1 MIAFATL
8 FLGLVLGVQTV
19 EVMTSDDVARV
30 ELLLDGRPLAAL
42 EGRPWRV
49 EVDLGTELAP
59 RTLEAAGYDGEGR
72 EIARTTQW
80 LNVARPPAELEI
92 LLEPGENGNGAVARL
107 SWDSIAGATAP
118 VVRATFDGAE
128 LPIADPRR
136 IELPAHDPRQLHFLR
151 VEAAFGDHLGTVAE
165 RVLGGTYADQ
175 LSAQLTAVAVHLTAR
190 GDLPAPAALNGW
202 VTVDG
207 EPAPVLAV
215 DAGPADLIVVR
226 DPSAQP
232 ILDTMTAAG
241 RGRSGGSALRY
252 VARLK
257 GDQRVRFLS
266 PWARPVP
273 REGYSMSLFEPS
285 EELTPHDGGLC
296 WLLTRV
302 RPRHAAADGRR
313 LADAV
318 AAAGMMAA
326 GGARPRA
333 VLLVLGP
340 EPSDASALPPEAVRG
355 YLEALRVPLVVWHV
369 GGADA
374 TAWGAEESVD
384 SVASME
390 RAVKSLRRLL
400 ERQRILW
407 VEGVHL
413 PQAIGLGAPAR
424 GRIELA
430 S

>member
-19 EVMTSDDVARV
+19 EVMTSDDVVRV
-30 ELLLDGRPLAAL
+30 ELLLDGRPLALIEAP
-42 EGRPWRV
+42 PWAV

-59 RTLEAAGYDGEGR
+59 RALEAAGYDAAGR
-72 EIARTTQW
+72 EIARATQW
-80 LNVARPPAELEI
+80 LNVPRQPAELEI
-92 LLEPGENGNGAVARL
+92 LLEPGESGRGAVARL
-107 SWDSIAGATAP
+107 SWDSIAGTAAP
-118 VVRATFDGAE
+118 SVRATFDGID
-128 LPIADPRR
+128 LPVADPRR

-151 VEAAFGDHLGTVAE
+151 VEATFDEHVGTVAE

-175 LSAQLTAVAVHLTAR
+175 LSAQLTAVPVHLTAR
-190 GDLPAPAALNGW
+190 GDLPSAAALDGW

-207 EPAPVLAV
+207 EPVPVLAV

-232 ILDTMTAAG
+232 LLDSLAAP
-241 RGRSGGSALRY
+241 GSALRY

-257 GDQRVRFLS
+257 GDQRIRFLS

-273 REGYSMSLFEPS
+273 RNGYSMSLFEPS
-285 EELTPHDGGLC
+285 ETLTARDGGLH

-302 RPRHAAADGRR
+302 RPRHARADGQR

-318 AAAGMMAA
+318 ASAGMMAA
-326 GGARPRA
+326 GGGHPRA

-340 EPSDASALPPEAVRG
+340 DPVDRSALTPEAVRG
-355 YLEALRVPLVVWHV
+355 YLQALRVPLVVWSV
-369 GGADA
+369 AGGEG
-374 TAWGAEESVD
+374 TVWGRPEAVD
-384 SVASME
+384 SIASLE
-390 RAVKSLRRLL
+390 RAAASVRRLL

-413 PQAIGLGAPAR
+413 PQRIGLAERALAR
-424 GRIELA
+424 VALA
-430 S
+430 R